1 MIRRRALLAAP
12 LAAPALVTALATPTL
27 ATALAAPMLARA
39 EGGGVLRVIVPYAP
53 GGSSDTLARLL
64 APSLGAALRQTVVVE
79 NRAGAGSMLGTEAAA
94 HAAPDGNTVIL
105 SDMPHTIVPAMQPRL
120 PYDPVTD
127 FAPVALLGVAPFAM
141 FTNARFAAK
150 DAADFAAQARARP
163 EALAVSSGGSGS
175 ASHLV
180 AELFQHAAR
189 CKLTHVP
196 YRGAGPAM
204 QDLAAGQVQCSFST
218 LATASA
224 QVQSGLIRAI
234 GVFAAAEVPELP
246 GVAPLRAQGIDL
258 VVEHWWAVLAPA
270 ATPQPALARL
280 AAALARALA
289 APEVA
294 PRLATLGVTPK
305 PEGPAATRQ
314 RIIADIARWKAVVT
328 AAGITP

>member
-1 MIRRRALLAAP
+1 MRRRALLAAP
-12 LAAPALVTALATPTL
+12 LAAPA
-27 ATALAAPMLARA
+27 LARA

-64 APSLGAALRQTVVVE
+64 APGLWAALSQTVVVE

-94 HAAPDGNTVIL
+94 HATPDGNTVIL
-105 SDMPHTIVPAMQPRL
+105 SDMPHTIVPAMQPNI
-120 PYDPVTD
+120 PYDPVAG
-127 FAPVALLGVAPFAM
+127 FAPVSLLGVAPFAM
-141 FTNARFAAK
+141 FANAKFAAR

-180 AELFQHAAR
+180 AELWQKAAGCR
-189 CKLTHVP
+189 LTHVP

-224 QVQSGLIRAI
+224 QVQSGLIRTL
-234 GVFAAAEVPELP
+234 GVFAPAEVPELP
-246 GVAPLRAQGIDL
+246 GVATMRAQGIDL

-270 ATPQPALARL
+270 RAPQPALARL
-280 AAALARALA
+280 AAALAKVVAS
-289 APEVA
+289 PEVA
-294 PRLATLGVTPK
+294 PRLAMLGVTPK
-305 PEGPAATRQ
+305 QESPEATRQ
-314 RIIADIARWKAVVT
+314 RIVADVARWKAVVS

>member
-1 MIRRRALLAAP
+1 MMRRRALAAAALLP
-12 LAAPALVTALATPTL
+12 LGAPALV
-27 ATALAAPMLARA
+27 RA

-64 APSLGAALRQTVVVE
+64 APNLGTALGQTVVVE

-94 HAAPDGNTVIL
+94 RATADGNTVIL
-105 SDMPHTIVPAMQPRL
+105 SDMPHTIVPAMQPNM

-127 FAPVALLGVAPFAM
+127 FTPVALLGVAPFAM
-141 FTNARFAAK
+141 FANARFAAK

-224 QVQSGLIRAI
+224 QMQSGLIRAV
-234 GVFAAAEVPELP
+234 GVFAEAEVPELP
-246 GVAPLRAQGIDL
+246 GVATMRAQGIDL

-270 ATPQPALARL
+270 RAPAAALQRL
-280 AAALARALA
+280 AAALARVVASA
-289 APEVA
+289 EVA
-294 PRLATLGVTPK
+294 PRLAMLGVTPK
-305 PEGPAATRQ
+305 PESPAATRQ
-314 RIIADIARWKAVVT
+314 RIVADVARWKAVVT

>member
-1 MIRRRALLAAP
+1 MRRRGMLALPLLAAP
-12 LAAPALVTALATPTL
+12 GLAT
-27 ATALAAPMLARA
+27 PMLARA

-64 APSLGAALRQTVVVE
+64 APSLGAVLGQNVVVE
-79 NRAGAGSMLGTEAAA
+79 NKAGAGSMLGTEAAA

-105 SDMPHTIVPAMQPRL
+105 SDMPHTIVPAMQARV
-120 PYDPVTD
+120 PYDPVAD

-141 FTNARFAAK
+141 FANVRFAAK

-180 AELFQHAAR
+180 AELWQHAVG

-218 LATASA
+218 LATAAA
-224 QVQSGLIRAI
+224 QVQSGLIHAL
-234 GVFAAAEVPELP
+234 GVFAEAPVAELP
-246 GVAPLRAQGIDL
+246 GVATMRSQGADL
-258 VVEHWWAVLAPA
+258 VVEHWWALLAPA
-270 ATPQPALARL
+270 RAPRPALDRV
-280 AAALARALA
+280 AAALARVLA
-289 APEVA
+289 SAEVA
-294 PRLATLGVTPK
+294 PRLATLGVSPRQES
-305 PEGPAATRQ
+305 PEALRA
-314 RIIADIARWKAVVT
+314 RIVRDVARWKDVVR